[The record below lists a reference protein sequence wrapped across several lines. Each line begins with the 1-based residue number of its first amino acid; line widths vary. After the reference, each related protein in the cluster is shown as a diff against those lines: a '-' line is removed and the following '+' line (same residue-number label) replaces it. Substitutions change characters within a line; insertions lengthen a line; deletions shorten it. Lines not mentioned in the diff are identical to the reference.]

1 MLLIFC
7 PTKNEEQSLM
17 SSNKYIKFIDL
28 SLKTVQSSRLNLYS
42 CKYSK
47 HVYTQH
53 QLLVLVL
60 LKEYI
65 STDYRDFVELV
76 DLMNSIKEKLD
87 LDKVP
92 HYTTLQKFVS
102 RIPSS
107 WFNLILSRTIKLFYS
122 HGEKAFI
129 TAIDAT
135 GFTSSY
141 ASHYYSKRTG
151 KLRRSFLKTS
161 IAVDTDKKVILGWKI
176 SQKTDHDV
184 KHAKTLIRQSNKL
197 RKSECYVMDKGYDS
211 EEIHALIREE
221 IKADSIIPLRVRKR
235 KRING
240 KYRKQLNI
248 EFDKITYNRRNI
260 VETILSVVKRK
271 FGETLRA
278 RKLRNQVKEVKVK
291 LIVYNINKKIN
302 RDYLHQIKDFYRA
315 PETKMGY

>member
-1 MLLIFC
+1 L
-7 PTKNEEQSLM
+7 K
-17 SSNKYIKFIDL
+17 SNKYIKFVDTCL
-28 SLKTVQSSRLNLYS
+28 ETVQSSRLNLYS

-53 QLLVLVL
+53 QLFVLVL

-65 STDYRDFVELV
+65 STDYRDFVELI
-76 DLMNSIKEKLD
+76 DLVNNIKEKLD
-87 LDKVP
+87 LDKIP
-92 HYTTLQKFVS
+92 HYTTLQKFIS

-107 WFNLILSRTIKLFYS
+107 LFNIILSRTLKLFYS
-122 HGEKAFI
+122 HGENASI

-141 ASHYYSKRTG
+141 ASHYYSRRTG

-161 IAVDTDKKVILGWKI
+161 ISVDTDKKVILGWKI

-184 KHAKTLIRQSNKL
+184 KHAKALIRQSNKS

-211 EEIHALIREE
+211 EKIHALIREE

-235 KRING
+235 KKIKG
-240 KYRKQLNI
+240 KYRKQLNLS
-248 EFDKITYNRRNI
+248 FDKIKYSQRNI
-260 VETILSVVKRK
+260 AETTFSVVKRK

-278 RKLRNQVKEVKVK
+278 RKFRNQVKEIKFK
-291 LIVYNINKKIN
+291 LIIYNINKNIVEII
-302 RDYLHQIKDFYRA
+302 LIKLRISTE
-315 PETKMGY
+315 PKCNN

>member
-1 MLLIFC
+1 
-7 PTKNEEQSLM
+7 M
-17 SSNKYIKFIDL
+17 S
-28 SLKTVQSSRLNLYS
+28 
-42 CKYSK
+42 
-47 HVYTQH
+47 
-53 QLLVLVL
+53 
-60 LKEYI
+60 
-65 STDYRDFVELV
+65 
-76 DLMNSIKEKLD
+76 SIKEKLD
-87 LDKVP
+87 LDKVS

-102 RIPSS
+102 RISS
-107 WFNLILSRTIKLFYS
+107 SLFNLILSKTLKLFYS

-129 TAIDAT
+129 TTIDAT

-240 KYRKQLNI
+240 KYRKQLHI

-260 VETILSVVKRK
+260 VETIISVVKRK

-315 PETKMGY
+315 TF

>member
-1 MLLIFC
+1 MSPQKTKEQLL
-7 PTKNEEQSLM
+7 L

-28 SLKTVQSSRLNLYS
+28 SLKTVQSARLNLYS

-47 HVYTQH
+47 RVYTQH

-65 STDYRDFVELV
+65 STDYRDFVELI
-76 DLMNSIKEKLD
+76 DLMSNIKEKLD

-107 WFNLILSRTIKLFYS
+107 LFNLILSKTLKLFYS
-122 HGEKAFI
+122 HGENAFI
-129 TAIDAT
+129 TAIDST

-161 IAVDTDKKVILGWKI
+161 ISVDTIKKVILGWKI

-184 KHAKTLIRQSNKL
+184 KHAKTLIRQSN
-197 RKSECYVMDKGYDS
+197 RSRRSQFYVMDKGYDS
-211 EEIHALIREE
+211 EEIHTLIREE
-221 IKADSIIPLRVRKR
+221 IKADSIVPLRERKR

-240 KYRKQLNI
+240 KYRKQLNK

-260 VETILSVVKRK
+260 VETIISVVKRK

-278 RKLRNQVKEVKVK
+278 RKVRNQVKEVKVK
-291 LIVYNINKKIN
+291 LIVYNINKKLIEIIW
-302 RDYLHQIKDFYRA
+302 IKLRISTE
-315 PETKMGY
+315 PKSLLTLQ

>member
-1 MLLIFC
+1 
-7 PTKNEEQSLM
+7 M

-28 SLKTVQSSRLNLYS
+28 SLKTVQSCRLNLYS

-47 HVYTQH
+47 RVYTQH
-53 QLLVLVL
+53 QLLVLVS

-65 STDYRDFVELV
+65 STDYRDFVELI
-76 DLMNSIKEKLD
+76 DLMSNIKEKFD

-102 RIPSS
+102 RVPSS
-107 WFNLILSRTIKLFYS
+107 LFNLILSKTLKLFYS
-122 HGEKAFI
+122 HGENASI
-129 TAIDAT
+129 TAIDST

-161 IAVDTDKKVILGWKI
+161 ISVDTIKKIILGWKI

-184 KHAKTLIRQSNKL
+184 KHAKTLIRQSNRS
-197 RKSECYVMDKGYDS
+197 RKSQCYVMDKGYDS
-211 EEIHALIREE
+211 EEIHTLIREE
-221 IKADSIIPLRVRKR
+221 IKADSVVPLRERKR

-240 KYRKQLNI
+240 KYRKQLKK
-248 EFDKITYNRRNI
+248 EFDRIRYNRRNI
-260 VETILSVVKRK
+260 VETIISVVKRK

-278 RKLRNQVKEVKVK
+278 RKVRNQVKEVKVK
-291 LIVYNINKKIN
+291 LIVYNINKKVIEIIWIEL
-302 RDYLHQIKDFYRA
+302 RISTEPIL
-315 PETKMGY
+315 

>member
-1 MLLIFC
+1 M
-7 PTKNEEQSLM
+7 KQ
-17 SSNKYIKFIDL
+17 NKYIKFIDL

-76 DLMNSIKEKLD
+76 ELMNDIKERLS

-92 HYTTLQKFVS
+92 HFTTLQKFVS

-107 WFNLILSRTIKLFYS
+107 LFNFILSRILKLFYS

-141 ASHYYSKRTG
+141 ASHYYSHRTG
-151 KLRRSFLKTS
+151 KLRRRFLKVS
-161 IAVDTDKKVILGWKI
+161 ISIDTDKKVILGWKI

-184 KHAKTLIRQSNKL
+184 KHANTLIRQSNRT

-221 IKADSIIPLRVRKR
+221 IKADSIVPLRERKR
-235 KRING
+235 KKIKG
-240 KYRKQLNI
+240 KYRKQLYLI
-248 EFDKITYNRRNI
+248 FDNNRYNRRNI
-260 VETILSVVKRK
+260 VEAIISVVKRK
-271 FGETLRA
+271 FGETIRA
-278 RKLRNQVKEVKVK
+278 RKIYNQVKEIKIK
-291 LIVYNINKKIN
+291 LIVYNINKKVV
-302 RDYLHQIKDFYRA
+302 QIICIKLRFSTEPNFRY
-315 PETKMGY
+315 

>member
-1 MLLIFC
+1 
-7 PTKNEEQSLM
+7 M
-17 SSNKYIKFIDL
+17 SN
-28 SLKTVQSSRLNLYS
+28 
-42 CKYSK
+42 
-47 HVYTQH
+47 
-53 QLLVLVL
+53 
-60 LKEYI
+60 
-65 STDYRDFVELV
+65 
-76 DLMNSIKEKLD
+76 IKEKLD

-107 WFNLILSRTIKLFYS
+107 WFNLILSRTLKLFYS

-141 ASHYYSKRTG
+141 ASHYYSRRTG
-151 KLRRSFLKTS
+151 KLLRSFLKTS
-161 IAVDTDKKVILGWKI
+161 IAIDTDKKVILGWKI

-240 KYRKQLNI
+240 KYRKQLHI

-260 VETILSVVKRK
+260 VETIISVLKRK

-291 LIVYNINKKIN
+291 LIVYSIDKKVIKIIYIKLRISTEPNI
-302 RDYLHQIKDFYRA
+302 
-315 PETKMGY
+315 

>member
-1 MLLIFC
+1 
-7 PTKNEEQSLM
+7 M
-17 SSNKYIKFIDL
+17 S
-28 SLKTVQSSRLNLYS
+28 
-42 CKYSK
+42 
-47 HVYTQH
+47 
-53 QLLVLVL
+53 
-60 LKEYI
+60 
-65 STDYRDFVELV
+65 
-76 DLMNSIKEKLD
+76 SIKEKLD

-92 HYTTLQKFVS
+92 HYTTLQKFLS
-102 RIPSS
+102 RILSS
-107 WFNLILSRTIKLFYS
+107 WFNLIFSKTLKLFYS

-141 ASHYYSKRTG
+141 ASHYYSRRTG

-240 KYRKQLNI
+240 KYRKQLHI

-260 VETILSVVKRK
+260 VEAIISVVKRK

-291 LIVYNINKKIN
+291 LIVYNPTFRSKISG
-302 RDYLHQIKDFYRA
+302 FYIF
-315 PETKMGY
+315 